1 MKDYIEERVLE
12 LARYIIETNSTVRG
26 AAKKFRVSKSTVH
39 KDVTERLLEINPGLA
54 HEVKTVLDSNKAE
67 RHIRGGLATQMKYKG
82 THEDAAE

>member
-12 LARYIIETNSTVRG
+12 LAHYIVSTNSTVRA

-54 HEVKTVLDSNKAE
+54 ADVKAVLENNKAE
-67 RHIRGGLATQMKYKG
+67 RHLRGGMATREKYQHAK
-82 THEDAAE
+82 EK

>member
-12 LARYIIETNSTVRG
+12 LAHYIIDTNSTVRA

-54 HEVKTVLDSNKAE
+54 KEVKDVLENNKAE
-67 RHIRGGLATQMKYKG
+67 RRLRGGMATRERYQHAKKK
-82 THEDAAE
+82 

>member
-12 LARYIIETNSTVRG
+12 LARYIIDTRSTVRA

-54 HEVKTVLDSNKAE
+54 SEVKDVLENNKAE
-67 RHIRGGLATQMKYKG
+67 RHLRGGMATREKYQHAK
-82 THEDAAE
+82 EK